1 MVKSTIAAAIVLGL
15 GIGGAQAQTQLAQTP
30 PAAPP
35 APAAAPAPAAKDAK
49 PAKAKEGFGTWTWN
63 KVSGNWK
70 RMRGAVK
77 EQWGKLTHNEIRAA
91 QGRRDVLNGYIQTRY
106 GIDRDAADRQID
118 EWLKTLK

>member
-1 MVKSTIAAAIVLGL
+1 MVKSTIAAAIVLTVW
-15 GIGGAQAQTQLAQTP
+15 IGGAQAQAP
-30 PAAPP
+30 APAPSPAPAAP
-35 APAAAPAPAAKDAK
+35 PAAAPAPAKDAK
-49 PAKAKEGFGTWTWN
+49 PAKAAKEGIGTWTWN

-106 GIDRDAADRQID
+106 GIDRDAADKQID